1 MNYSYPLN
9 MDWTK
14 EEIVTVI
21 RYFES
26 IEKAYESGID
36 VQELKKRYREYKQV
50 VPSIG
55 EEKQLGKEFEAASG
69 YSPYQVMKLVKNTTT
84 STIKMRP

>member
-1 MNYSYPLN
+1 

>member
-9 MDWTK
+9 MDWSK

-36 VQELKKRYREYKQV
+36 VQELKKTL
-50 VPSIG
+50 S
-55 EEKQLGKEFEAASG
+55 
-69 YSPYQVMKLVKNTTT
+69 
-84 STIKMRP
+84 

>member
-9 MDWTK
+9 MDWSK

-36 VQELKKRYREYKQV
+36 VQELKKRYRDYKQV

-55 EEKQLGKEFEAASG
+55 EEKQLGKEFEAVSG

>member
-14 EEIVTVI
+14 EEMVTVV

-36 VQELKKRYREYKQV
+36 VQELKKRYRDYKQV

-55 EEKQLGKEFEAASG
+55 EEKQLGKEFEAVSG

>member
-1 MNYSYPLN
+1 
-9 MDWTK
+9 MDWSK

-36 VQELKKRYREYKQV
+36 VQELKKRYRDYKQV

-55 EEKQLGKEFEAASG
+55 EEKQLGKEFEAVSG